1 MLKLLLFLA
10 SIITA
15 IVHLSIFLIW
25 LFDWTILTTETG
37 LITWVA
43 SIATGVLIYTLCRRF
58 NNADKRDIFTKRLIF
73 TSTLMTVAL
82 ALLSAAIEIAV
93 RSMP

>member
-1 MLKLLLFLA
+1 MIKLFLFLA
-10 SIITA
+10 SIATV

-25 LFDWTILTTETG
+25 IFDWTILTTETS
-37 LITWVA
+37 LITWGA
-43 SIATGVLIYTLCRRF
+43 SIATGVLIYTLCRKF
-58 NNADKRDIFTKRLIF
+58 NDADKRGVFTKRLIF

-82 ALLSAAIEIAV
+82 ALLSAVIEIAV

>member
-37 LITWVA
+37 LIIWGA
-43 SIATGVLIYTLCRRF
+43 SIATGVLIYTLCRQF
-58 NNADKRDIFTKRLIF
+58 IDADKRGIFTKRLIF